1 MPNEQ
6 PSPQVGGW
14 AGWWPQGPGPSQAP
28 GCNCSQ
34 SSLWLARPPC
44 TSPSRGAATSP
55 LCIIYIYTGSHFSHP
70 EKLPLDPT
78 FRFFPP
84 SSSPLSFLT
93 YIGQSNLLAGGG
105 LAFGLP
111 PLLAHCPDSAL
122 TEPRSSSRPF
132 QSPARQSLLSSLD

>member
-6 PSPQVGGW
+6 PSPQVGTG
-14 AGWWPQGPGPSQAP
+14 QGGGPRTRALPDTRLQQFP
-28 GCNCSQ
+28 VRP
-34 SSLWLARPPC
+34 LASPPPC
-44 TSPSRGAATSP
+44 TSPSRGAATSL

-78 FRFFPP
+78 FRFSPP
-84 SSSPLSFLT
+84 ASCPLSFLT
-93 YIGQSNLLAGGG
+93 YIGQSNLSAGGG
-105 LAFGLP
+105 LAVGLP